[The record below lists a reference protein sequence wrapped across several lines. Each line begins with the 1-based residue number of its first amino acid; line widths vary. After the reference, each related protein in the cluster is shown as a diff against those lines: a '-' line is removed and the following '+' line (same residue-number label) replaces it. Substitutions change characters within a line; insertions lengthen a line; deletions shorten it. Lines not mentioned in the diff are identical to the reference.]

1 MTPPCIHPPIYPS
14 NQIKLR
20 HHLHL
25 NFFDIV
31 ITRWEAFKFIF
42 WKLQYTYNLGMD
54 RYDCVS
60 SQRITLKVV
69 STTRTHVYSWCID
82 AAMLI
87 SKLYT
92 YSFLLLCR
100 RRNQFL
106 NYQVGGNTSYK
117 GMGYFGNSC
126 GNQEND
132 IIINPF
138 WTACAYLW
146 ACGMP
151 ISKLGL
157 HSFMLCKDQ
166 RSLHVEDCQISL
178 LRAI

>member
-1 MTPPCIHPPIYPS
+1 MTVCLVNVLHS
-14 NQIKLR
+14 RQCLLR
-20 HHLHL
+20 ARMCTA
-25 NFFDIV
+25 D
-31 ITRWEAFKFIF
+31 E
-42 WKLQYTYNLGMD
+42 
-54 RYDCVS
+54 
-60 SQRITLKVV
+60 
-69 STTRTHVYSWCID
+69 ID

-138 WTACAYLW
+138 
-146 ACGMP
+146 
-151 ISKLGL
+151 
-157 HSFMLCKDQ
+157 
-166 RSLHVEDCQISL
+166 
-178 LRAI
+178 